1 MPIQLTTAQGEA
13 LLQSNETPW
22 TVYPRPQMRRNSYVN
37 LNGAWDLH
45 VNYENQG
52 KIRVPFCPESRLSA
66 IGQHYEEGSLLS
78 YSREFILPE
87 GFNRGRVI
95 LHIGAADQRAEVF
108 LNNKPVGSH
117 KGGYEAFS
125 FDITALLLKTRVS
138 WSQAPRG
145 GQFAERLEC
154 GKQRAGFPFRPWLS
168 CFLVYPVLGTKPWPS
183 LSFSKL
189 AAF

>member
-1 MPIQLTTAQGEA
+1 MGTAITETTSAHTPWLSLACGTFPEA
-13 LLQSNETPW
+13 LDFFPLVSDF
-22 TVYPRPQMRRNSYVN
+22 V
-37 LNGAWDLH
+37 
-45 VNYENQG
+45 
-52 KIRVPFCPESRLSA
+52 FCFLSA
-66 IGQHYEEGSLLS
+66 
-78 YSREFILPE
+78 
-87 GFNRGRVI
+87 
-95 LHIGAADQRAEVF
+95 
-108 LNNKPVGSH
+108 
-117 KGGYEAFS
+117 
-125 FDITALLLKTRVS
+125 TLLLKTRVS

>member
-1 MPIQLTTAQGEA
+1 MPWG
-13 LLQSNETPW
+13 P
-22 TVYPRPQMRRNSYVN
+22 TVPQKQREGVC
-37 LNGAWDLH
+37 AWDAALT
-45 VNYENQG
+45 
-52 KIRVPFCPESRLSA
+52 P
-66 IGQHYEEGSLLS
+66 
-78 YSREFILPE
+78 
-87 GFNRGRVI
+87 RGRVVSCC
-95 LHIGAADQRAEVF
+95 LAPWRAEGQRRGH
-108 LNNKPVGSH
+108 PVGTAITETTSAH
-117 KGGYEAFS
+117 TLWLSLARGTFPAALDFFPLVSDFAFCFLS
-125 FDITALLLKTRVS
+125 ATLLLKTRVS